1 MTKENKEQQNAP
13 AIDINRILSLNLTDK
28 NEHDEWNDAVDKI
41 YRAAI
46 DAICC
51 NDYESANAY
60 ADTLDQIL
68 NFPRQ
73 AVSFREAVRRLD
85 GIWTT
90 LVSLDD
96 LFDRFDKMR
105 NFIPLDNTN
114 N

>member
-1 MTKENKEQQNAP
+1 MTNEDIKQQSAP
-13 AIDINRILSLNLTDK
+13 AIDINHILSLNLTDK
-28 NEHDEWNDAVDKI
+28 NERDEWGDAVDAL

-46 DAICC
+46 DAMCR

-60 ADTLDQIL
+60 ADTLDQIIS
-68 NFPRQ
+68 FPRQ

-85 GIWTT
+85 GIWAT
-90 LVSLDD
+90 LVFFDD
-96 LFDRFDKMR
+96 LFDRFEKMR